1 MIKNKSAIAL
11 ITLSCLIFIVSLWL
25 LISWASYLAYMVGSY
40 PVPVDSFG
48 TIEKGI
54 AAVII
59 FSVLVIASIVG
70 IILGVLKLKKQ
81 YNK

>member
-1 MIKNKSAIAL
+1 MTKNKSAIAL
-11 ITLSCLIFIVSLWL
+11 ITLSCLIFIISLWL
-25 LISWASYLAYMVGSY
+25 LISWACYLAHMVRSY

-54 AAVII
+54 TAVII

>member
-1 MIKNKSAIAL
+1 MTKNKSAIAL
-11 ITLSCLIFIVSLWL
+11 ITLSCLIFIVSLWF
-25 LISWASYLAYMVGSY
+25 LISCASYLAYMVGSY

-54 AAVII
+54 MAVII